1 MFRFLCIYVLISML
15 WCLLRFPH
23 TNDVRFVFTPSCAHV
38 LFVVFVF
45 VCKLFKVKIG
55 VTQTPISNRKWT
67 QVFLIRRHCDFHHTI
82 ILAFFFFLFY
92 HEFSRAINV
101 YSPIYLYPKKF
112 VFFWIKKPNTK
123 DKQSLFLI
131 RHHCIFHH
139 NIMKHSYFNLLKLYH
154 EFTCTPRNSSE

>member
-1 MFRFLCIYVLISML
+1 MKKNKNTTNALQDTKQKTKDWATRTPHTTEVMGEMFSFLCIYVLISML

-23 TNDVRFVFTPSCAHV
+23 RNDVRFVFTPSCAHV

-82 ILAFFFFLFY
+82 ILAFFFF
-92 HEFSRAINV
+92 S
-101 YSPIYLYPKKF
+101 S
-112 VFFWIKKPNTK
+112 
-123 DKQSLFLI
+123 
-131 RHHCIFHH
+131 
-139 NIMKHSYFNLLKLYH
+139 IMNFQELLMFILL
-154 EFTCTPRNSSE
+154 FTCTPRNSCSSE